1 MKKSLTQL
9 FLVISLCFLL
19 CFTFSCQNQETMAEL
34 EEYKAQAEIEA
45 QNKELIRNYFEE
57 LDSGNVEILMEV
69 FAPNALIYYP
79 SNAKPMSREEEL
91 KFHKSVL
98 GAFAGFH
105 HSIEELISAGDKV
118 IGRIIVRG
126 THKGEFQGIPATG
139 NKIEVSVI
147 PIFRIEDE
155 KIVELRREIDMLGC
169 MYQLG
174 MELKPKEAEK

>member
-1 MKKSLTQL
+1 MKKTLLQ
-9 FLVISLCFLL
+9 FIMIIPLVILL
-19 CFTFSCQNQETMAEL
+19 CFTFSCQDKEAMAEL
-34 EEYKAQAEIEA
+34 EAIKVQAEIEA

-57 LDSGNVEILMEV
+57 LDSGNAEILMEV

-91 KFHKSVL
+91 EFHKSVL

-105 HSIEELISAGDKV
+105 HSIGELISARDKV
-118 IGRIIVRG
+118 IARLICRG

-147 PIFRIEDE
+147 VIFRIEDG
-155 KIVELRREIDMLGC
+155 KIVELRREYDGLGF
-169 MYQLG
+169 MMQLG

>member
-19 CFTFSCQNQETMAEL
+19 CFSISCQNQGAMAEV
-34 EEYKAQAEIEA
+34 EA

-57 LDSGNVEILMEV
+57 LDSGNAEILMEV
-69 FAPNALIYYP
+69 FASNALIYYP

-91 KFHKSVL
+91 EFHKIVL

-105 HSIEELISAGDKV
+105 HSIEELIAVGNRV
-118 IGRIIVRG
+118 IGRIICRG
-126 THKGEFQGIPATG
+126 THEGEFQGIPPTG

-147 PIFRIEDE
+147 VIFRIEDG
-155 KIVELRREIDMLGC
+155 KIAEVRREVDMLGL
-169 MYQLG
+169 MMQFG
-174 MELKPKEAEK
+174 MELKPKEEEK